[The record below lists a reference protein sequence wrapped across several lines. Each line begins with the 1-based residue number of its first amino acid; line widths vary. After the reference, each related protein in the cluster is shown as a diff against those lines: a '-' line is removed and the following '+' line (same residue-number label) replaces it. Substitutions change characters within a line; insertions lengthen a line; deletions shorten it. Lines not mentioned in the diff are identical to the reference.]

1 MYINDKFKI
10 GIFFTDNKW
19 AEEKF
24 KELIDEIN
32 YDDYKAQENYKI
44 LINGPVM
51 IEFIKITPSA
61 RGYQF
66 DRVYYQSTI
75 QQNMVDQILKPILKI
90 RNPMPLK

>member
-19 AEEKF
+19 AEERF

-75 QQNMVDQILKPILKI
+75 QQNMVDQILFPAVNHSVPKPIK
-90 RNPMPLK
+90 